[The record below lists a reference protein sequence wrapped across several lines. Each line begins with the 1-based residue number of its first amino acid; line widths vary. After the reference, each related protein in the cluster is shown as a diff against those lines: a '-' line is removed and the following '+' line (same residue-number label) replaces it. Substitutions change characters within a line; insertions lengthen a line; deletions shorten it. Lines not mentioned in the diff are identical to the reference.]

1 MFCYSLALLF
11 FRKETVNVATD
22 NQAYTEKHGPSQE
35 EEHRLVWRLQAGDVD
50 AFERLFQ
57 RYSGRVYRQ
66 AMTLLGNA
74 AEAEEIV
81 QEVFLALYTKAGTFR
96 GDAGLATWLY
106 RLTANA
112 SLSRLRWRHRRQEV
126 SFQDYMPQFDHE
138 GRHRVRP
145 VVDWSSDLERD
156 AIRAQAL
163 CLLRQAL
170 DALRPLDKA
179 VVMLGELEGLTNRR
193 IGAILGLSESA
204 VKSRRHR
211 ACLFLRGR
219 LAAMLGESA
228 TGKRVIDERD
238 NTPWLL
244 RRPKVGGKIK

>member
-1 MFCYSLALLF
+1 MDIAIDS
-11 FRKETVNVATD
+11 
-22 NQAYTEKHGPSQE
+22 QAYTERCGPSQE

-66 AMTLLGNA
+66 AITLLGNV

-81 QEVFLALYTKAGTFR
+81 QDVFLALYTKSGTFR
-96 GDAGLATWLY
+96 GDAGFATWLY

-112 SLSRLRWRHRRQEV
+112 SLSRLRWRRRRQEI
-126 SFQDYMPQFDHE
+126 SFQDYMPQFDND

-163 CLLRQAL
+163 CLLGQAI

-179 VVMLGELEGLTNRR
+179 VVMLSELEGLANRR
-193 IGAILGLSESA
+193 IGAILGLSEAA

-219 LAAMLGESA
+219 LAAMLGGSA
-228 TGKRVIDERD
+228 K
-238 NTPWLL
+238 
-244 RRPKVGGKIK
+244 

>member
-1 MFCYSLALLF
+1 
-11 FRKETVNVATD
+11 VNVAID
-22 NQAYTEKHGPSQE
+22 KPIDHQADAERYGPSQE
-35 EEHRLVWRLQAGDVD
+35 EEYRLVWRLQAGDVD

-66 AMTLLGNA
+66 AMALLGNA

-81 QEVFLALYTKAGTFR
+81 QDVFLTLYTKAGTFR
-96 GDAGLATWLY
+96 GEAGLTTWLY

-112 SLSRLRWRHRRQEV
+112 SLSRLRWRRRHQEV
-126 SFQDYMPQFDHE
+126 AFQDYMPQFDND

-145 VVDWSSDLERD
+145 VIDWSSDLESD
-156 AIRAQAL
+156 AIRAQVL
-163 CLLRQAL
+163 CLLGQAI

-179 VVMLGELEGLTNRR
+179 VVMLGELEGLANRR

-219 LAAMLGESA
+219 LAAMLGGNA
-228 TGKRVIDERD
+228 K
-238 NTPWLL
+238 
-244 RRPKVGGKIK
+244 